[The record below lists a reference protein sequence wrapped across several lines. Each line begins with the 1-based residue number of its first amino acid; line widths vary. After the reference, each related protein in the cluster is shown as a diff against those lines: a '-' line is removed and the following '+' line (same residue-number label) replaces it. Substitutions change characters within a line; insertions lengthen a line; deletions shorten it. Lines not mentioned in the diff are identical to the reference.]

1 MDNEKCL
8 KPATRMSFEP
18 LWSDLRSLWSPF
30 PCHIGFDGEDWGFSQ
45 NKYGDIMGN
54 HSVYTGT
61 IWFIV
66 TEGNS
71 WPETMF
77 FPRRCISVSCKLSH
91 HPILG
96 NWHPTWQSTPWFAFG
111 CYIRTISVPGTPM
124 LETYAPESPSHL
136 LALQSSRALLQR
148 ANLLAKWF
156 GNRL

>member
-1 MDNEKCL
+1 MVIILLIIIWLVVQQPSWKIWVRQWEGWHPIYEMDNEKCL

-30 PCHIGFDGEDWGFSQ
+30 PCHIGFDGEDWELSQ
-45 NKYGDIMGN
+45 NKYWDIMGN

-77 FPRRCISVSCKLSH
+77 FPRRCISVSCELSH

-96 NWHPTWQSTPWFAFG
+96 NWHPTWQSTPCSAFVS
-111 CYIRTISVPGTPM
+111 YSRTIS
-124 LETYAPESPSHL
+124 A
-136 LALQSSRALLQR
+136 
-148 ANLLAKWF
+148 
-156 GNRL
+156 